1 MLKTLAVMAV
11 MLAPGVAAAQDDLN
25 VLTGTI
31 ASFDCGDNCYL
42 MVDFGDAGQL
52 VGLCIAPECD
62 DWNANVEIPAKLI
75 GAKVAVTVG
84 VGERYEGGDVPVPY
98 IGFTTVTVAS

>member
-1 MLKTLAVMAV
+1 MLKILAALAVV
-11 MLAPGVAAAQDDLN
+11 LAPGVAVAQDDFN

-31 ASFDCGDNCYL
+31 TAFDCGDNCYL
-42 MVDFGDAGQL
+42 TVDFGDAGQL
-52 VGLCIAPECD
+52 VGLCIAPECE

-75 GAKVAVTVG
+75 GARVSVTVG
-84 VGERYEGGDVPVPY
+84 VGERYEGGDEPVPY